1 MSVQRILL
9 GSSASVTE
17 TMTDGLGV
25 VPSPAPTAVTV
36 DITNAAGDDIGSG
49 IAAVSAA
56 APADFSV
63 AINTAMTTSLDR
75 LTLVWT
81 WGVGRTTTT
90 YVEVVGGFLFTIAEL
105 RQIGPLGSDA
115 NYSNVT
121 LANVRSAVEDAIEAQ
136 LGYALV
142 PRFRTTRFGVPLSTV
157 RLAPY
162 LRSVRSISD
171 DGTDVDVAD
180 VTYDYTGYVTG
191 YSFTGPTVF
200 GFEHGLDA
208 PSPQAT
214 AAALLL
220 AKTWAIKG
228 PIDDRTTSFTS
239 DVGITSQLLT
249 PGIGGSIFGLPAVD
263 QWITSERLIGA
274 A

>member
-1 MSVQRILL
+1 MSVQRVLR
-9 GSSASVTE
+9 GSSATIVETITDGFGAVPASPPTTATVSVVAADGTDLGDPTANPTGNPSEFSVTI
-17 TMTDGLGV
+17 D
-25 VPSPAPTAVTV
+25 S
-36 DITNAAGDDIGSG
+36 
-49 IAAVSAA
+49 
-56 APADFSV
+56 
-63 AINTAMTTSLDR
+63 AMTANLDV
-75 LTLVWT
+75 LTLT
-81 WGVGRTTTT
+81 WQSAGFSTTTF
-90 YVEVVGGFLFTIAEL
+90 VDVVGGFLFNISDL
-105 RQIGPLGSDA
+105 RSVAAPLA
-115 NYSNVT
+115 NTTTYPTVV
-121 LANVRSAVEDAIEAQ
+121 LANVRASVEDAIESQ

-142 PRFRTTRFGVPLSTV
+142 PRFGTKRFGVPLATV

-162 LRSVRSISD
+162 LRSVRTISD
-171 DGTDVDVAD
+171 YGTAVDVAD
-180 VTYDYTGYVTG
+180 VTYDYTGYVSG
-191 YSFTGPTVF
+191 YNFLSPSVF

-263 QWITSERLIGA
+263 QWIATERLIGA